1 MSRVHKPHRWQWL
14 WLIPAALLVWW
25 PLWFLFMGAL
35 MSQEELR
42 LTIGPA
48 LGLGTG
54 YTVWHLLPDWPTL
67 ELLLTLLLDTPQ
79 FFVMFWNSIGQ
90 SVAQVAGNL
99 LVGAPAAW
107 AISRLRFRGRS
118 MVRGLYIVLMLLP
131 FQVTMVPSYLV
142 LRQFGLL
149 DTPWAIILPG
159 IFSTFPVFIMERGF
173 DTVPREVLESASID
187 GANQWQRFWRIGIP
201 LGIPGLISALTL
213 GFLDAWNAIEQPM
226 TFLESPQYW
235 PLSLFFT
242 DPANLDTKQLGLAM
256 AASLW
261 MLLPSILVFRFG
273 QTYLE
278 AGLTKGAVKG

>member
-1 MSRVHKPHRWQWL
+1 MEW
-14 WLIPAALLVWW
+14 I
-25 PLWFLFMGAL
+25 
-35 MSQEELR
+35 
-42 LTIGPA
+42 
-48 LGLGTG
+48 
-54 YTVWHLLPDWPTL
+54 
-67 ELLLTLLLDTPQ
+67 
-79 FFVMFWNSIGQ
+79 
-90 SVAQVAGNL
+90 
-99 LVGAPAAW
+99 
-107 AISRLRFRGRS
+107 
-118 MVRGLYIVLMLLP
+118 LP

-173 DTVPREVLESASID
+173 DTIPREVLESASID

>member
-48 LGLGTG
+48 LGLGTR

-67 ELLLTLLLDTPQ
+67 EPLLTLLLDTPQ

-173 DTVPREVLESASID
+173 DTIPREVLESASID
-187 GANQWQRFWRIGIP
+187 GANQWQRFWRIGSP

>member
-1 MSRVHKPHRWQWL
+1 M
-14 WLIPAALLVWW
+14 
-25 PLWFLFMGAL
+25 
-35 MSQEELR
+35 
-42 LTIGPA
+42 
-48 LGLGTG
+48 
-54 YTVWHLLPDWPTL
+54 PDWPTL
-67 ELLLTLLLDTPQ
+67 EPLLTLLLDTPP

-90 SVAQVAGNL
+90 SVAQVAGTCWR
-99 LVGAPAAW
+99 A
-107 AISRLRFRGRS
+107 RLPLGNQPVRFRGRS

-173 DTVPREVLESASID
+173 DAIPREVLESASID